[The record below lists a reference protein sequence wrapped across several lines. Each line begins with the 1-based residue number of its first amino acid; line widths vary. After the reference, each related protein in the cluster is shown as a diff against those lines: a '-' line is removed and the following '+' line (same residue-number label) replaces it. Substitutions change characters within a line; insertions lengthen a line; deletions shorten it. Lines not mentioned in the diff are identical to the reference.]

1 MHMLAFLHFEKGRYA
16 HEQIIRSGRDL
27 DDYVRSNLVDIY
39 SKCGSMDVQRM
50 FKEMFNKIPFRDGI
64 IWNAMI

>member
-1 MHMLAFLHFEKGRYA
+1 MHMLTFLHFEKGSCV
-16 HEQIIRSGRDL
+16 HEQIIRIRWDL

-39 SKCGSMDVQRM
+39 SKCGSMDDVQRV
-50 FKEMFNKIPFRDGI
+50 FNKIPFRDGV